1 MNEANA
7 AMWLKTDLEQWAR
20 LDLPAYRHRDK
31 HPMLSRAIRVLG
43 WINQHYQLT
52 RWTDLRPSMIQA
64 FIQAH
69 PDLEAATHHSY
80 VKAIRRWL
88 RWHERDDFDAPVI
101 SARLQ
106 GICPKTTTDE
116 PFVVDEDTWRHLL
129 HRARWVFKGST
140 AVRCTQGKRDR
151 IAFMGHWRPGGFY
164 LWLTLGSELGLRP
177 WELAFL
183 HRDEIHLDVKPAH
196 IRLIDHTARARKT
209 PLAGTPLKL
218 SPCVQRELAD
228 YMAANPGPM
237 VFAVPSATTPSGWE
251 PPNYDQVW
259 AAFRA
264 EFGLPN
270 LNGRV
275 VRRRHATRLAS
286 TQPNVFDAIKATR
299 HARLDTLRHY
309 LQRHGGHVIDP
320 ATGKA
325 VEQAEA

>member
-1 MNEANA
+1 MNEAIIP
-7 AMWLKTDLEQWAR
+7 MWLANDLQQWAS

-31 HPMLSRAIRVLG
+31 HPMHSRAIRVLS
-43 WINQHYQLT
+43 WIMANYPVE
-52 RWTDLRPSMIQA
+52 RWTDFRPSMIQA

-88 RWHERDDFDAPVI
+88 RWHERDDFTAPVI

-116 PFVVDEDTWRHLL
+116 PFVVDEGTWERLL

-140 AVRCTQGKRDR
+140 AIRYSQGKRQR
-151 IAFMGHWRPGGFY
+151 IAFMGHWRPGAFY
-164 LWLTLGSELGLRP
+164 LWLILGSDLGLRP

-183 HRDEIHLDVKPAH
+183 HRDEIHLDAKPAH
-196 IRLIDHTARARKT
+196 IRLIDHEARARKT
-209 PLAGTPLKL
+209 PLAGTPLAI
-218 SPCVQRELAD
+218 SPNVQAELAD
-228 YMAANPGPM
+228 YMAGNPSPM
-237 VFAVPSATTPSGWE
+237 LFAIRSATAPCGWE
-251 PPNYDQVW
+251 PPNYDQIW
-259 AAFRA
+259 GAFRE
-264 EFGLPN
+264 EFGMPE

-275 VRRRHATRLAS
+275 VRRRHATRLAA

-320 ATGKA
+320 ATGKP